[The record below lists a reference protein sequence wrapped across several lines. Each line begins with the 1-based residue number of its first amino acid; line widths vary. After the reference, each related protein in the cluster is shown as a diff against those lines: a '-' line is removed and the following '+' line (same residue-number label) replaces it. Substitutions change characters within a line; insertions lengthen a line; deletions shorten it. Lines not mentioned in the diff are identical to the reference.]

1 MYLNYQIFLKLIS
14 FSHKIIVSKVEIEAL
29 INIYKGITKNID
41 RMDRLKFRD
50 VLHNSF
56 DMTDDILM
64 DRGIINSFYT
74 LLSYNYKKSISI
86 K

>member
-1 MYLNYQIFLKLIS
+1 MESLLTMYKT
-14 FSHKIIVSKVEIEAL
+14 
-29 INIYKGITKNID
+29 ITKNQD

-64 DRGIINSFYT
+64 DRGLFNYIISD
-74 LLSYNYKKSISI
+74 LSEYFLII
-86 K
+86 R

>member
-1 MYLNYQIFLKLIS
+1 M
-14 FSHKIIVSKVEIEAL
+14 EIEAL
-29 INIYKGITKNID
+29 LNIYKTITKNQD

-64 DRGIINSFYT
+64 DRGM
-74 LLSYNYKKSISI
+74 LK
-86 K
+86 

>member
-1 MYLNYQIFLKLIS
+1 MYLILVNKS
-14 FSHKIIVSKVEIEAL
+14 EIDAL
-29 INIYKGITKNID
+29 LNIYKTITKNLD

-64 DRGIINSFYT
+64 DRGLYLLRKIYSTLII
-74 LLSYNYKKSISI
+74 
-86 K
+86 

>member
-1 MYLNYQIFLKLIS
+1 MIYLLIL
-14 FSHKIIVSKVEIEAL
+14 HQNKIVSKVEIEAL

-64 DRGIINSFYT
+64 DRGIVRLIST
-74 LLSYNYKKSISI
+74 LVNCLLLI
-86 K
+86 KDL

>member
-1 MYLNYQIFLKLIS
+1 MYLILVNKS
-14 FSHKIIVSKVEIEAL
+14 EIDAL
-29 INIYKGITKNID
+29 LNIYKTITKNLD

-64 DRGIINSFYT
+64 DRGV
-74 LLSYNYKKSISI
+74 
-86 K
+86 